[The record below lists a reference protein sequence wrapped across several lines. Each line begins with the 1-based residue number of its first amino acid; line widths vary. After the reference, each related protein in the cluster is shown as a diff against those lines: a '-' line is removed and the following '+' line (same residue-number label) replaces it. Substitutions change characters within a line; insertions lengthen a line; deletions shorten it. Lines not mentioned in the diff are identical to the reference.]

1 MSDSSSAAVQAHG
14 DASMVRGWPAL
25 ALAAVV
31 LAAAI
36 YSFAPR
42 PNPPFPETVVR
53 SDQLQVNG
61 LARDGSR
68 LIAVGEQGHIM
79 LADSPKG
86 PWTSAKV
93 DPPRGSTF
101 NQVLTVGGVAL
112 AVGHDAW
119 IVRSTD
125 RGANWKEVSFNK
137 EQSDPLLGIAGPF
150 DGKIYAFGAFGLF
163 MSSSDQGVTWVKE
176 AHPALADRHL
186 NAMTRL
192 NDGTLLVA
200 GERGLLAR
208 SADAGQTW
216 QALPE
221 IYPGSFFGVLTLPG
235 NGVITFG
242 MRGNAFVSPDNGRTW
257 QKSNVPEVVSLFAG
271 AVNDRGEI
279 MLAGASNAVFLSTDG
294 GSSFRRVSQNMRRD
308 LVSVLPLEGGVRLTA
323 GEGGIRLFQPEGSK

>member
-1 MSDSSSAAVQAHG
+1 MRDSSSAAVQAHG
-14 DASMVRGWPAL
+14 DASIVRGWPAL
-25 ALAAVV
+25 ALVAIV
-31 LAAAI
+31 LAAAV

-61 LARDGSR
+61 IVRDGSR

-79 LADSPKG
+79 LADSPQG
-86 PWTSAKV
+86 PWSAAGV
-93 DPPRGSTF
+93 NPPRGSNF
-101 NQVLTVGGVAL
+101 NQVLVAGGAAL

-150 DGKIYAFGAFGLF
+150 DGKIYSFGAFGLF
-163 MSSSDQGVTWVKE
+163 MSSSDQGVTWIKE

-186 NAMTRL
+186 NAMARL
-192 NDGTLLVA
+192 NDGSLLIV

-208 SADAGQTW
+208 STDAGQTW

-221 IYPGSFFGVLTLPG
+221 IYPGSFFGVLRLPG
-235 NGVITFG
+235 DGVIAFG
-242 MRGNAFVSPDNGRTW
+242 MRGNAFVSPDNGRSW
-257 QKSNVPEVVSLFAG
+257 KKSNVPEVVSLFAG
-271 AVNDRGEI
+271 AVTDNGEI
-279 MLAGASNAVFLSTDG
+279 MLAGASNAVFVSTDG
-294 GSSFRRVSQNMRRD
+294 GANFRRVSQNMRRD
-308 LVSVLPLEGGVRLTA
+308 LVHVLPLEGGARLTA
-323 GEGGIRLFQPEGSK
+323 GEGGIRLFQPGGK